1 LPRVVAGALF
11 ALLLAAG
18 APASAHT
25 RVFIGAGF
33 GVPAYGAP
41 YAYAPYGY
49 PYPYA
54 YPYPY
59 YGGYYY
65 GGGYGVPPP
74 GWEPGHWEWRRDAG
88 GRSIQVW
95 TPPYLR

>member
-1 LPRVVAGALF
+1 MVVAGALF
-11 ALLLAAG
+11 VLLLAA
-18 APASAHT
+18 AVPASAHT

-41 YAYAPYGY
+41 YAYAPYG
-49 PYPYA
+49 YPYA